1 MLSYTQYAP
10 PLPYTHLPRQ
20 YNAVAARCSLL
31 PGRPPPGAAQ
41 CAAQG
46 LRLCSR
52 WRRAHGRIQR
62 CRASYGCQGK
72 RRHSGWAP
80 FTLRRSCRQGLND
93 MILFRIP
100 TLHSRVVYIAP
111 ASAARPTPNPAA
123 GLKANMQSAWK
134 EGRGT
139 AAVSAEP
146 GASLLSEGLMQREL
160 AASAIAAVACSGICR
175 LPRGPPVLWSASTS
189 AVCWPKATGQTM
201 GNVRAMQ
208 AAGRATY
215 GTAHLYGSRW
225 SIGSCWAM
233 LHSQGHDQPGG
244 PSGQQSMRSDGRAH
258 IPTRQAGA
266 ARQEPARP
274 ARGSAHPGHAEV
286 LKCLWAPGQLNC
298 QLVPPS

>member
-1 MLSYTQYAP
+1 MK
-10 PLPYTHLPRQ
+10 
-20 YNAVAARCSLL
+20 AVATEVPSLAAAPLTICSAPRALAEVLRHPCLNHCRRGRKAEELL
-31 PGRPPPGAAQ
+31 
-41 CAAQG
+41 
-46 LRLCSR
+46 LSVL
-52 WRRAHGRIQR
+52 
-62 CRASYGCQGK
+62 
-72 RRHSGWAP
+72 
-80 FTLRRSCRQGLND
+80 
-93 MILFRIP
+93 
-100 TLHSRVVYIAP
+100 
-111 ASAARPTPNPAA
+111 
-123 GLKANMQSAWK
+123 
-134 EGRGT
+134 
-139 AAVSAEP
+139 EP

-274 ARGSAHPGHAEV
+274 ARGSAHPGHAEASGHQQQQRV
-286 LKCLWAPGQLNC
+286 GQRAGLYREG
-298 QLVPPS
+298 

>member
-1 MLSYTQYAP
+1 MP
-10 PLPYTHLPRQ
+10 RPLQ
-20 YNAVAARCSLL
+20 
-31 PGRPPPGAAQ
+31 
-41 CAAQG
+41 
-46 LRLCSR
+46 
-52 WRRAHGRIQR
+52 
-62 CRASYGCQGK
+62 
-72 RRHSGWAP
+72 
-80 FTLRRSCRQGLND
+80 
-93 MILFRIP
+93 
-100 TLHSRVVYIAP
+100 
-111 ASAARPTPNPAA
+111 
-123 GLKANMQSAWK
+123 AWK

-274 ARGSAHPGHAEV
+274 ARGSAHPGHAEASGHQQQQRV
-286 LKCLWAPGQLNC
+286 GQRAGLYREGQAHRLPTLAPPHPRGRSSNASGRLG
-298 QLVPPS
+298 SSTAS